1 MVNSFKK
8 NLQKKIPDKKIELRK
23 INRTTT
29 YSVDYGELSAKERL
43 KLISND
49 INNREDLADLS
60 VDELLEMIELSQED
74 AGKVIMDA
82 REPWFNK
89 D

>member
-1 MVNSFKK
+1 MYNFLK
-8 NLQKKIPDKKIELRK
+8 DKKIELRK

-49 INNREDLADLS
+49 IFKINENFNG
-60 VDELLEMIELSQED
+60 DEILIFIDDIKITGSHEF
-74 AGKVIMDA
+74 VIKRMLKKY
-82 REPWFNK
+82 FI
-89 D
+89 